1 MKCSACGREDGLA
14 RHGRVFECRHCGAVT
29 VAPERMPG
37 VGAASPGQAAD
48 DEAARLAAI
57 HERARAERAVR
68 EQQARRQPEGARSS
82 CLPCW
87 ATLAAVLLLAG
98 VAGAFLL
105 LRGTEL
111 SGAAPPAEGN
121 DVLSLAE
128 QGDVGAQLA
137 VGLVYQHGLAGNG
150 SAPGQAGKWYH
161 KAAQAGDVNAQYH
174 LGLWYQLAA
183 PSPDP
188 QEALQWLS
196 LAAERGHPG
205 AQTRVADAYRFG
217 HYRERDLQKAADW
230 YGKAAEQGDL
240 DALCSLA
247 RLNAGAEGFAQ
258 DQIAASMYEA
268 LATGLG
274 RECPR
279 ATGVADAPDW
289 AKTAGVRR
297 AKERLAKGFG
307 RKEL

>member
-1 MKCSACGREDGLA
+1 MKCSGCGQQDGLA

-29 VAPERMPG
+29 VAPELMPG
-37 VGAASPGQAAD
+37 VGGTSPVQDAEG
-48 DEAARLAAI
+48 EAARLAEI
-57 HERARAERAVR
+57 RERARAERVFI
-68 EQQARRQPEGARSS
+68 EEKARLQPDGERSS

-87 ATLAAVLLLAG
+87 AILAG
-98 VAGAFLL
+98 VLVLG
-105 LRGTEL
+105 
-111 SGAAPPAEGN
+111 GAAAAL
-121 DVLSLAE
+121 VLLGGPEVNGTTPGPVGKDLLTLAE

-150 SAPGQAGKWYH
+150 TAPGQAGKWYQ

-174 LGLWYQLAA
+174 LGLWYQSAD
-183 PSPDP
+183 PSPNP

-196 LAAERGHPG
+196 LAAERGHAG

-217 HYRERDLQKAADW
+217 HFRERDLERAGDW

-247 RLNAGAEGFAQ
+247 RLNAGAEGFPQ

-268 LATGLG
+268 LAKALG

-279 ATGVADAPDW
+279 GAGVADAPDW
-289 AKTAGVRR
+289 AKAAGVRR

-307 RKEL
+307 RKE